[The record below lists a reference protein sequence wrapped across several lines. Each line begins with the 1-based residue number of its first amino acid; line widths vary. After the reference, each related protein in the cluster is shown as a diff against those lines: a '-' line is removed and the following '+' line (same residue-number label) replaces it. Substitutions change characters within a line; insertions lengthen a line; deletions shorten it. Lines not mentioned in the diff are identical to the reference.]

1 MRFHLPSF
9 ALGFG
14 AGAASATVVRG
25 VRPLLVALGTAIV
38 RGMDSLAAHMA
49 TLQED
54 VDDLVAE
61 SRARA
66 YTRSRVPSRSH
77 ARARPRRARGRADG
91 AIDVDVR

>member
-14 AGAASATVVRG
+14 AGAASVTFARG
-25 VRPLLVALGTAIV
+25 VRPLVVVLGTAIV
-38 RGMDSLAAHMA
+38 RGIDSLAAHMA

-54 VDDLVAE
+54 ADELVAA

-66 YTRSRVPSRSH
+66 HMRSRMPSRPTARRSSGPRVR
-77 ARARPRRARGRADG
+77 ARAQG
-91 AIDVDVR
+91 

>member
-25 VRPLLVALGTAIV
+25 VRPLVAAVGTAIV
-38 RGMDSLAAHMA
+38 RGIDSLAAHMV

-66 YTRSRVPSRSH
+66 YTRSRLPSRPR
-77 ARARPRRARGRADG
+77 ARARPRRAHGRADG
-91 AIDVDVR
+91 AIDVGVR

>member
-14 AGAASATVVRG
+14 AGAASATVARG
-25 VRPLLVALGTAIV
+25 VRPLILALGTAIV
-38 RGMDSLAAHMA
+38 RGVDSLAAHMD

-66 YTRSRVPSRSH
+66 YTRSRMPSRPPARQRPRPR
-77 ARARPRRARGRADG
+77 ARA
-91 AIDVDVR
+91 